1 MTDYT
6 TFEAQ
11 LLVGCYLVGEDTGQD
26 IVPIQAVFE
35 RFYFE
40 PKANWID
47 RAVAGLTQSGMSTD
61 MRTMASSLEQEVW
74 LNAHGIKQAEL
85 LLNRGIKPALGR
97 SPILG
102 APNNTLS
109 ETPVA
114 PESLVGA
121 YAFIPASDRVVRL
134 TDNQSEATNARL
146 GLSNLGAQLNTAND
160 IGGFSLEEI
169 EEAKR
174 EVWLLQQE
182 LNREAIR
189 VDWIESMAKACLKW
203 IAVKSAEQ
211 IVGALALAALAAI
224 AALIGFSV

>member
-47 RAVAGLTQSGMSTD
+47 RAVAGFTQSGMSTD
-61 MRTMASSLEQEVW
+61 MRTMASDLQHEVW

-85 LLNRGIKPALGR
+85 LLNRGIKPVVGR
-97 SPILG
+97 SPILITS
-102 APNNTLS
+102 NNTLS
-109 ETPVA
+109 EI
-114 PESLVGA
+114 SLSSEGLVEE
-121 YAFIPASDRVVRL
+121 YTLIPASDRIVRL
-134 TDNQSEATNARL
+134 TDNQPEATNARL
-146 GLSNLGAQLNTAND
+146 ALSNLDKQLDTAND
-160 IGGFSLEEI
+160 IGGFSSEEI

-189 VDWIESMAKACLKW
+189 VDWIESIAKACLKW

-211 IVGALALAALAAI
+211 IVGTLAIAALAALAV
-224 AALIGFSV
+224 LFGFST